1 MNDNSNGIHALHWE
15 LSVLVRAVQHANL
28 STAAQQIGI
37 SQPQLSRIVQKLE
50 RELGLVLLDRSARR
64 KSGWLPQA
72 EKLAESYSKASR
84 RLETELRETIR
95 GAEVETLRVG
105 SLEGCIPIANRILG
119 RFIDRAPG
127 IRHVEIEV
135 DDLGALEQKFLKGSL
150 DVILS
155 LRAPGRSK
163 YRHEIELGV
172 QRLEKIERKSRLKRV
187 SQVMSSFEWQSSE
200 AVANRDGVLV
210 VSNSLEVR
218 RHWLEE
224 FGGIGTLPGELERGE
239 RKTARDGRVTL
250 SLYGSDALTPELWK
264 GLVAAI

>member
-1 MNDNSNGIHALHWE
+1 MNDNSAGVHTLHWE
-15 LSVLVRAVQHANL
+15 LSVLARAIAHSNL

-50 RELGLVLLDRSARR
+50 RELSVVLLDRSARR

-72 EKLAESYSKASR
+72 EKLAETYSKAAKRMES
-84 RLETELRETIR
+84 ELRAAVS
-95 GAEVETLRVG
+95 GAAVDTFRLG

-119 RFIDRAPG
+119 RFLNRSPH
-127 IRHVEIEV
+127 IRHVEVEV
-135 DDLGALEQKFLKGSL
+135 DDLGVLEQKFLKGTL

-163 YRHEIELGV
+163 YRHEVELGV

-187 SQVMSSFEWQSSE
+187 SQIMSSFEWQSRES
-200 AVANRDGVLV
+200 VANQNSVLV

-224 FGGIGTLPGELERGE
+224 FGGTGTLPGELERGE
-239 RKTARDGRVTL
+239 RKTARDGQVTL
-250 SLYGSDALTPELWK
+250 SLYGSDVLPPDLWK
-264 GLVAAI
+264 ALVTD